1 MHNSIKSHSLPIQTQ
16 RVTNQA
22 EEKRAMKDGVV
33 QGASLT
39 QSQPKVI
46 LTKNLQNDQDQDLIN
61 QSLKKIKRMIPDKE
75 KMMTE
80 NERELQGELLVKM
93 REGVNH
99 LREMGIT
106 SLTGMIDISLED
118 TEYNTRQ

>member
-1 MHNSIKSHSLPIQTQ
+1 
-16 RVTNQA
+16 
-22 EEKRAMKDGVV
+22 MKEGGV

-39 QSQPKVI
+39 QSHPKVI

-61 QSLKKIKRMIPDKE
+61 QSLKKTKRMILDKE

-80 NERELQGELLVKM
+80 NEREHQGELLGKT
-93 REGVNH
+93 REGGNH
-99 LREMGIT
+99 LREKGIT

>member
-33 QGASLT
+33 QGAFLT

-80 NERELQGELLVKM
+80 NERELLGELLVKM
-93 REGVNH
+93 REGVNP

-106 SLTGMIDISLED
+106 SLTGMIDINLED